1 MTDFVTTHNA
11 LVTKLED
18 FGFSRSEAL
27 VYITLL
33 THGRELGGTKL
44 ALLSGLHRQYVYQA
58 LPKLIETGLVVEV
71 SQGKQSKYQAKSPQA
86 LETLGRKKAA
96 TASDLAREL
105 NLMSNIG
112 NEQDFE
118 VIQGIRA
125 IQAYELAYVHQ
136 AEDGEAEYIIGG
148 ASEDFATVMGDALP
162 EYLDVKNE
170 KQVTVKYL
178 GTKDEAI
185 FYQQYIGRFSNQEY
199 RFLDKMPK
207 GKTHLVIIK
216 DTVSFYTFLNP
227 PLVYVVKSPVIA
239 QNYRDFFMM
248 LWEINKL

>member
-1 MTDFVTTHNA
+1 MTDLSTTHGA
-11 LVTKLED
+11 LIAKLED

-33 THGRELGGTKL
+33 INGRELGGTKL

-58 LPKLIETGLVVEV
+58 LPKLIDTGLVTEV
-71 SQGKQSKYQAKSPQA
+71 THGKQSKYQAKSPQT

-96 TASDLAREL
+96 AASDLAREL

-118 VIQGIRA
+118 VIQGARA

-136 AEDGEAEYIIGG
+136 AEKGGEEYIIGG
-148 ASEDFATVMGDALP
+148 ASESFATVMGDALP

-170 KQVTVKYL
+170 KQLTVKYL
-178 GTKDEAI
+178 GTKDEEG
-185 FYQQYIGRFSNQEY
+185 FYREYIGKFRNQEY
-199 RFLDKMPK
+199 RFLNKLPK
-207 GKTHLVIIK
+207 GKTHLVIRR
-216 DTVSFYTFLNP
+216 DTVSFHTFLNP
-227 PLVYVVKSPVIA
+227 PLEYVVKSPVIA

-248 LWEINKL
+248 LWEMGEE